1 MPHHLCLVS
10 QQPLPN
16 LLPAIEP
23 AIAAE
28 RVWLVTSPDMR
39 ERAAWLADEFE
50 RRGIAHTRIDVPDPW
65 DAQAL
70 RATLETRLAEIPHPL
85 LINTTGGT
93 KVMSLVAYELARA
106 HDLPAVY
113 LRPGDQTLIGLHP
126 APLQPVVLTRPV
138 ELDTLLRVHGYTLRE
153 ASPSHAIT
161 APPALLERLARL
173 ASETPAH
180 ITDLN
185 RLLTQH
191 GSVGWRHGEQPAP
204 LQPVLDAARAAGML
218 ARKGNREAP
227 TDSHVRFLLNGGW
240 LEDWIE
246 LCLDRVAT
254 RRGIA
259 PPRAGF
265 KVSKGDTGNE
275 IDVAIVHRQRL
286 HIIECKTRDGALDD
300 LYRLDDLKG
309 LLGGL
314 NARAMLV
321 SLKPASGGLA
331 RRAEDLGI
339 HLLNGEGIAQAEAE
353 IDAWLR

>member
-1 MPHHLCLVS
+1 MPQHLCLVS

-39 ERAAWLADEFE
+39 ERATWLADEFD
-50 RRGIAHTRIDVPDPW
+50 RRSIAHTRIEVADPW

-70 RATLETRLAEIPHPL
+70 RATLETHLADIPRPL

-113 LRPGDQTLIGLHP
+113 LRPHDQTLIGLHP

-138 ELDTLLRVHGYTLRE
+138 ELDTLLRVHGYTLPDAPPTR
-153 ASPSHAIT
+153 ALT

-173 ASETPAH
+173 ASDTPEH
-180 ITDLN
+180 VTDLN

-191 GSVGWRHGEQPAP
+191 GSVGWRHGEQPVK

-218 ARKGNREAP
+218 ARKGSRETPA
-227 TDSHVRFLLNGGW
+227 DSQVRALLTGGW

-246 LCLDRVAT
+246 HCLDRVAT

-265 KVSKGDTGNE
+265 KVSKGGTLNE

-321 SLKPASGGLA
+321 SLKAVPTPLA
-331 RRAEDLGI
+331 RRAEDLGL
-339 HLLNGEGIAQAEAE
+339 HLLNGEHIAQAETV

>member
-39 ERAAWLADEFE
+39 ERAGWLADEFG
-50 RRGIAHTRIDVPDPW
+50 RRGITHTCIDVADPW
-65 DAQAL
+65 DARSL
-70 RATLETRLAEIPHPL
+70 RETLEARLADIPRPL

-126 APLQPVVLTRPV
+126 APLRPLVLTRPV
-138 ELDTLLRVHGYTLRE
+138 ELDTLLRVHGYTLPE
-153 ASPSHAIT
+153 APRARTLT

-173 ASETPAH
+173 ASEAPEH

-185 RLLTQH
+185 RLLTQQ
-191 GSVGWRHGEQPAP
+191 GSTGWHHGEQSAK

-218 ARKGNREAP
+218 ARIGSRESPA
-227 TDSHVRFLLNGGW
+227 DSHVRFLLNGGW

-246 LCLDRVAT
+246 LCLNRVAT

-259 PPRAGF
+259 LPRAGF
-265 KVSKGDTGNE
+265 KVSKGGTRNE

-314 NARAMLV
+314 NARAMLA
-321 SLKPASGGLA
+321 SLNPAPPALT

-339 HLLNGEGIAQAEAE
+339 QLLNGERLARAEAV
-353 IDAWLR
+353 IDAWLG